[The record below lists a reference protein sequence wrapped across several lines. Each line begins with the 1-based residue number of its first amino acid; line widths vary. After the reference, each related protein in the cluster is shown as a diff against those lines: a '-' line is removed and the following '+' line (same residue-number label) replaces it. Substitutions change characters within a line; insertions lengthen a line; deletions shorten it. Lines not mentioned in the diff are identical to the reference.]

1 MLISELLLST
11 LPSDRMYEFN
21 LNYILKAVRD
31 LDIQYKEKLHELVKQ
46 YVEEFL
52 TTFELEYI
60 DSTET
65 IKLKGV
71 VIWANRKKFLL
82 KSKVRSTE

>member
-71 VIWANRKKFLL
+71 VI
-82 KSKVRSTE
+82 